1 MPPKGRPSYVR
12 DNTAAA
18 AAAASPTAILRIY
31 YYEKI
36 VQRKI
41 DDKLSLRKFFSG
53 PVDLGRMIAS

>member
-12 DNTAAA
+12 DNT

>member
-12 DNTAAA
+12 DNTAA

-41 DDKLSLRKFFSG
+41 DDKLSLLKFFSV

>member
-18 AAAASPTAILRIY
+18 AASPTAILRIY
-31 YYEKI
+31 YHEKI